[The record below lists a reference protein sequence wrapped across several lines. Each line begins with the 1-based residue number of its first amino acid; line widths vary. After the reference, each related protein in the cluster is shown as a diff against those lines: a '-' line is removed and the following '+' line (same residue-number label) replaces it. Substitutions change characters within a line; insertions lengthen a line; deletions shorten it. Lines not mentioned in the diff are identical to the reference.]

1 MKGFTHIDARTVAE
15 TVELLNEQPGAAR
28 VLAGGTDL
36 LGALKNEIY
45 ATAPE
50 AIINVKPIRGLD
62 FIKKDAEGLRIGAL
76 TRLSQI
82 VDSPVVRKE
91 WPVLAEAAQS
101 IGSPQIRNMATI
113 GGNLCQD
120 VRCWFYR
127 ASPFIGERYECMRK
141 GGTRCYALT
150 TENQYHSVFGAAQSG
165 TPGCA
170 LQCPGKIDIPAYFS
184 KIREGDVAS
193 AARILLDA
201 NPMPAVTGR
210 VCPHFCEQ
218 GCVRNEFDEPISV
231 RAIERYI
238 GDYILDHADELV
250 RPVKQSTGKRI
261 AVVGSGPA
269 GLAAAYYCMSLGH
282 TVTVFDKLEHA
293 GGMLSYGIPEYI
305 LPREIVQRTV
315 DALKKAGVEFRLGV
329 EVGLDVS
336 VEKLRSSF
344 DALFL
349 GTGAWEDRAIGMEGE
364 GLAQSA
370 LSFLMDVKRG
380 APTMPGKK
388 VLVIGGGN
396 VAVDAAI
403 TARRLGVE
411 DVTMVCLECT
421 EEMPALPWEI
431 AQAIEEGIKLMP
443 SWGPTRVLQSN
454 GKITGLELARCT
466 SVFDDNHC
474 FAPTFDHD
482 ETIRIEGDSVIMA
495 VGQARDLS
503 RFNQAIPLDV
513 KSGLI
518 VVDGTS
524 QATSIPGVYAGGDST
539 LPQGTV
545 IEALAAGR
553 RAALA
558 MDAYLGGTGK
568 LSDIGNRGK
577 ENGFLRFS
585 TDCAERKKRATSSVL
600 PVPER
605 SLEKEDLKGL
615 HVGQVEDEAQ
625 RCFNCGCVAVHPSD
639 IATVL
644 MALNG
649 KIKVV
654 GPKGSRTIPI
664 EEFVAPLG
672 VALGADEI
680 VTEVQVP
687 HPVKGSKQTFLKF
700 RLRNALDFAMV
711 SVAANVTRA
720 NRTCRDARIVLGSV
734 APSPMRAIGAEQA
747 IIGKVIDTSVAEE
760 AARAAAAGS
769 VALARNGYKVE
780 LVRALVKRALLAHA
794 DNGT

>member
-1 MKGFTHIDARTVAE
+1 MKAFTHIDAKTVAE
-15 TVELLNEQPGAAR
+15 AVELLAEQPGAAR

-45 ATAPE
+45 TTHPQ
-50 AIINVKPIRGLD
+50 AIINVRPIRGLD

-91 WPVLAEAAQS
+91 WPVLADAAQS

-150 TENQYHSVFGAAQSG
+150 TENQYHSVFGAANSG

-170 LQCPGKIDIPAYFS
+170 LQCPGKIDIPSYFS
-184 KIREGDVAS
+184 KIREGDLDS
-193 AARILLDA
+193 AARILLDS

-210 VCPHFCEQ
+210 VCPHFCEE
-218 GCVRNEFDEPISV
+218 GCVRNEFDEPLSV
-231 RAIERYI
+231 RAMERYI

-261 AVVGSGPA
+261 AIVGSGPA
-269 GLAAAYYCMSLGH
+269 GLAAAYYCITLGH
-282 TVTVFDKLEHA
+282 TVTVFEKLEQA

-305 LPREIVQRTV
+305 LPRETVQRTV

-329 EVGLDVS
+329 EVGCDVS
-336 VEKLRSSF
+336 VKEVGNSF
-344 DALFL
+344 DSLFL
-349 GTGAWEDRAIGMEGE
+349 GTGAWAERSIGIEGE

-370 LSFLMDVKRG
+370 LSFLMGAKRG
-380 APTMPGKK
+380 ARAIPGKK

-403 TARRLGVE
+403 TARRLGAE

-443 SWGPTRVLQSN
+443 SWGPTRVFESN
-454 GKITGLELARCT
+454 GKIVGLELARCT

-474 FAPTFDHD
+474 FAPVFDHGD
-482 ETIRIEGDSVIMA
+482 TTRIEGDSIIMA
-495 VGQARDLS
+495 VGQARNLS
-503 RFNQAIPLDV
+503 GIGQELSLDV
-513 KSGLI
+513 SGGVI
-518 VVDGTS
+518 VVDAMS
-524 QATSIPGVYAGGDST
+524 QATNLPGVFAGGDST
-539 LPQGTV
+539 SPQGTV

-568 LSDIGNRGK
+568 LSDIENRGK

-615 HVGQVEDEAQ
+615 QVGQVEDEAQ

-649 KIKVV
+649 KIVV
-654 GPKGSRTIPI
+654 AGPKGSRTIPI

-680 VTEVQVP
+680 VTEIQVP
-687 HPVKGSKQTFLKF
+687 HPEKGSKQTFLKF

-720 NRTCRDARIVLGSV
+720 NGTCTEARIVLGSV

-747 IIGKVIDTSVAEE
+747 IIGKAIDTSLAE
-760 AARAAAAGS
+760 AAAQVAAAGS

-780 LVRALVKRALLAHA
+780 LVKALVKRALLIGA
-794 DNGT
+794 DRGT